1 MVAYSLGWWYTI
13 NCDKP
18 RRMGKLHSKRSVVS
32 TPWRVTYW
40 LKTSYVLLKLV
51 HKSQDILHAA
61 CEVKWKSLSRV
72 QLFAIPWTIQSVE
85 FSRPEYWSG
94 YPSLL
99 QGSSQPRDQILVSR
113 IAGRLPAKPQGKPK
127 NIGVGILSLLLQI
140 FPTQGLNLGLLHCR
154 RILYQLS
161 NEGSPYSTFKNRILG
176 LPWLSRGWDIM
187 LLPQGT
193 SVWSLVEELG
203 SHMLHV
209 TKEQGQKFFFN
220 KNSPYTPRASKW
232 CKTEFTF

>member
-1 MVAYSLGWWYTI
+1 MQHVKWSES
-13 NCDKP
+13 
-18 RRMGKLHSKRSVVS
+18 HSVVS
-32 TPWRVTYW
+32 NSLPSHGLYSPWN
-40 LKTSYVLLKLV
+40 S
-51 HKSQDILHAA
+51 
-61 CEVKWKSLSRV
+61 
-72 QLFAIPWTIQSVE
+72 PGQSTGVGTRP
-85 FSRPEYWSG
+85 FSK
-94 YPSLL
+94 
-99 QGSSQPRDQILVSR
+99 GSSQPRDQIHVSR

-209 TKEQGQKFFFN
+209 TKEQGQKIFFN